1 MTIFKYLFSFKIFMT
16 NEKFLMVSLE
26 EDKTRDLAQIIS
38 NTTARKILD
47 FLSEKNY
54 CESDIAKKM
63 SLPISTVHYNIQ
75 ALLKNNL
82 IEERDFVWSEK
93 GKKVS
98 IYGLANKLIIIA
110 PKGQKE
116 NFFEKIKNII
126 PVAVIGFLVSGILWL
141 TKLFTSTI
149 NNNEFLSK
157 EAIQADVK
165 SMAAS
170 ELIIEEANLNY
181 AFWFFLGVVFIVVI
195 YLVFN
200 YIKYRSVNR

>member
-1 MTIFKYLFSFKIFMT
+1 MT

>member
-126 PVAVIGFLVSGILWL
+126 PVAVIGFFN
-141 TKLFTSTI
+141 LFLYPI
-149 NNNEFLSK
+149 F
-157 EAIQADVK
+157 
-165 SMAAS
+165 
-170 ELIIEEANLNY
+170 
-181 AFWFFLGVVFIVVI
+181 
-195 YLVFN
+195 
-200 YIKYRSVNR
+200 R

>member
-1 MTIFKYLFSFKIFMT
+1 M
-16 NEKFLMVSLE
+16 
-26 EDKTRDLAQIIS
+26 
-38 NTTARKILD
+38 
-47 FLSEKNY
+47 
-54 CESDIAKKM
+54 
-63 SLPISTVHYNIQ
+63 
-75 ALLKNNL
+75 
-82 IEERDFVWSEK
+82 
-93 GKKVS
+93 
-98 IYGLANKLIIIA
+98 
-110 PKGQKE
+110 
-116 NFFEKIKNII
+116 
-126 PVAVIGFLVSGILWL
+126 VSGILWL

-157 EAIQADVK
+157 EAIQADVR